1 MRIRRI
7 DMRIPDDIAEKFVD
21 ISYKLDPSNIY
32 RDGEASESEVEKTYA
47 ELRQEWRK
55 LELEVGYV
63 IPEYVIQNWIGLQAL
78 KETTYYKNLDVW
90 RQERVIRFGNP
101 NDDIQIKAIG

>member
-1 MRIRRI
+1 
-7 DMRIPDDIAEKFVD
+7 MRIPDDIARKFVD

-63 IPEYVIQNWIGLQAL
+63 IPEYVIENWIGLQGL
-78 KETTYYKNLDVW
+78 KEIYYYRNLDAFE
-90 RQERVIRFGNP
+90 QEYF
-101 NDDIQIKAIG
+101 DIQIKAIGEE